1 MHLLAVSCCLPEQ
14 ETLRPRCDVRSVEPT
29 EKSFSTVGSLDVVGL
44 GFLGIGQ
51 ITPESLSCIRQADKL
66 FYLGSD
72 ALGREWLRGQNASL
86 ESLYDAYSA
95 GKNRLESYEEMIQRM
110 LAPVR
115 AGERACV
122 AFYGHPGVFVFP
134 SHEAIARARREGHSA
149 TMYPAISAEDCLFA
163 DLEID
168 PTDFGCASYEA
179 TDFLVRP
186 RRVDTSA
193 ALILWQA
200 GGIGVT
206 TYENGLEWN
215 PEGVRLLTERLMQLY
230 GDAHEVVVYEAA
242 VIPVCDPVI
251 IRVCVEQLPSVRV
264 SVYSTLYVPP
274 LIVRDPIR
282 QDDLLRLG
290 QGNFT

>member
-1 MHLLAVSCCLPEQ
+1 MQAA
-14 ETLRPRCDVRSVEPT
+14 RP
-29 EKSFSTVGSLDVVGL
+29 TVAPIRTAGSLDIVGL

-66 FYLGSD
+66 FYLGGD
-72 ALGREWLRGQNASL
+72 ALGREWLRGENATL
-86 ESLYDAYSA
+86 ESLYDAYST
-95 GKNRLESYEEMIQRM
+95 GKNRLESYEEMVQRM

-115 AGERACV
+115 AGMRVCV
-122 AFYGHPGVFVFP
+122 AFYGHPGVFVYP
-134 SHEAIARARREGHSA
+134 SHEAIARARTEGHSA

-163 DLEID
+163 DLEVD
-168 PTDFGCASYEA
+168 PADFGCASYEA

-215 PEGVRLLTERLMQLY
+215 PDGVQLLTGRLMELY
-230 GDAHEVVVYEAA
+230 SPAHEVVVYEAA

-251 IRVCVEQLPSVRV
+251 IRTTIEQLPTARV

-274 LIVRDPIR
+274 LSQHKPMRSRALDA
-282 QDDLLRLG
+282 LG
-290 QGNFT
+290 QEIIT

>member
-1 MHLLAVSCCLPEQ
+1 M
-14 ETLRPRCDVRSVEPT
+14 RSTEPSVVPPPT
-29 EKSFSTVGSLDVVGL
+29 IGSLDVVGL

-51 ITPESLSCIRQADKL
+51 ITPEALSCVRHADKV
-66 FYLGSD
+66 FYLGAD
-72 ALGREWLRGQNASL
+72 ALCREWLRAENPTL
-86 ESLYDAYSA
+86 ESLYYSYST
-95 GKNRLESYEEMIQRM
+95 GKNRLESYEDTIQRM
-110 LAPVR
+110 LLPVR
-115 AGERACV
+115 TGMRVCV
-122 AFYGHPGVFVFP
+122 AFYGHPGVFVYP

-215 PEGVRLLTERLMQLY
+215 PDGVRLLTERLIELF
-230 GDAHEVVVYEAA
+230 G
-242 VIPVCDPVI
+242 
-251 IRVCVEQLPSVRV
+251 
-264 SVYSTLYVPP
+264 
-274 LIVRDPIR
+274 
-282 QDDLLRLG
+282 
-290 QGNFT
+290 

>member
-1 MHLLAVSCCLPEQ
+1 MQSA
-14 ETLRPRCDVRSVEPT
+14 EPT
-29 EKSFSTVGSLDVVGL
+29 AGALPAVGSLDVVGL

-66 FYLGSD
+66 FFLGGN

-95 GKNRLESYEEMIQRM
+95 GKNRIESYEEMIQRM

-115 AGERACV
+115 AGMRVCV
-122 AFYGHPGVFVFP
+122 AFYGHPGVFVYP

-163 DLEID
+163 DLEVD
-168 PTDFGCASYEA
+168 PADFGCASYEA

-186 RRVDTSA
+186 RRVDTRA

-215 PEGVRLLTERLMQLY
+215 PDGVTLLTERLTELY
-230 GDAHEVVVYEAA
+230 GPAHEVVVYEAA
-242 VIPVCDPVI
+242 VIPVCDPVM
-251 IRVCVEQLPSVRV
+251 IRTAIDQLTKVRV

-274 LIVRDPIR
+274 LSPHEPMSSEALDKI
-282 QDDLLRLG
+282 G
-290 QGNFT
+290 QGIFS

>member
-1 MHLLAVSCCLPEQ
+1 M
-14 ETLRPRCDVRSVEPT
+14 RSEEPT
-29 EKSFSTVGSLDVVGL
+29 VASLTTAGSLDVVGL
-44 GFLGIGQ
+44 GFLGTGQ
-51 ITPESLSCIRQADKL
+51 ITPEALSCVRNADKV
-66 FYLGSD
+66 FYLGAD
-72 ALGREWLRGQNASL
+72 ALCREWLRSENATL
-86 ESLYDAYSA
+86 ESLYDAYST

-115 AGERACV
+115 AGMRVCV
-122 AFYGHPGVFVFP
+122 AFYGHPGVFVYP
-134 SHEAIARARREGHSA
+134 SHEAIARARNEGHSA

-163 DLEID
+163 DLEVD
-168 PTDFGCASYEA
+168 PADFGCASYEA

-215 PEGVRLLTERLMQLY
+215 PGGVRLLTERLIELY
-230 GDAHEVVVYEAA
+230 GPAHEVVVYEAA
-242 VIPVCDPVI
+242 VIPVCDPVM
-251 IRVCVEQLPSVRV
+251 IRVRVEQLPTARV

-274 LIVRDPIR
+274 LVAHKPM
-282 QDDLLRLG
+282 QPEDLLRVG
-290 QGNFT
+290 QGIFS

>member
-1 MHLLAVSCCLPEQ
+1 MQA
-14 ETLRPRCDVRSVEPT
+14 VEPT
-29 EKSFSTVGSLDVVGL
+29 VATPATEGSLDIVGL

-72 ALGREWLRGQNASL
+72 ALGREWLRGENATL

-115 AGERACV
+115 AGMRACV
-122 AFYGHPGVFVFP
+122 AFYGHPGVFVYP

-168 PTDFGCASYEA
+168 PADFGCVSYEA

-186 RRVDTSA
+186 RRVDTRA

-206 TYENGLEWN
+206 TYEKGLEWN
-215 PEGVRLLTERLMQLY
+215 PDGVQLLTERLIELY
-230 GDAHEVVVYEAA
+230 PPSHEVVVYEAA
-242 VIPVCDPVI
+242 VIPICDPVMT
-251 IRVCVEQLPSVRV
+251 RVPIEQLPTARV

-274 LIVRDPIR
+274 LSPHQPLQPEV
-282 QDDLLRLG
+282 LHRLA
-290 QGNFT
+290 QGVFS

>member
-1 MHLLAVSCCLPEQ
+1 M
-14 ETLRPRCDVRSVEPT
+14 RSGEPT
-29 EKSFSTVGSLDVVGL
+29 VAPLTTAGSLDVVGL

-72 ALGREWLRGQNASL
+72 ALGREWLRGENATL
-86 ESLYDAYSA
+86 ESLYDAYST

-115 AGERACV
+115 SGMRVCV
-122 AFYGHPGVFVFP
+122 AFYGHPGVFVYP

-206 TYENGLEWN
+206 TYEKGLEWN
-215 PEGVRLLTERLMQLY
+215 PDGVHLLTERLTELY
-230 GDAHEVVVYEAA
+230 GPAHEVVVYEAA

-251 IRVCVEQLPSVRV
+251 IRVSVEQLAAARV
-264 SVYSTLYVPP
+264 SVYSTLYIPP
-274 LIVRDPIR
+274 LSPHEPI
-282 QDDLLRLG
+282 QPEALLRLG
-290 QGNFT
+290 QGIFS

>member
-1 MHLLAVSCCLPEQ
+1 MQAASPAGAELPAE
-14 ETLRPRCDVRSVEPT
+14 
-29 EKSFSTVGSLDVVGL
+29 GSLDVVGL

-66 FYLGSD
+66 FFLGGD
-72 ALGREWLRGQNASL
+72 ALGREWLRAENASL
-86 ESLYDAYSA
+86 ESLYDAYST

-115 AGERACV
+115 AGMRVCV
-122 AFYGHPGVFVFP
+122 AFYGHPGVFVYP
-134 SHEAIARARREGHSA
+134 SHEAIARARGEGHSA

-168 PTDFGCASYEA
+168 PADFGCASYEA

-215 PEGVRLLTERLMQLY
+215 PDGVKLLTERLTELY
-230 GDAHEVVVYEAA
+230 RPAHEVVVYEAA

-251 IRVCVEQLPSVRV
+251 IRTTIEQLPNVRV
-264 SVYSTLYVPP
+264 SVYSTLYVAP
-274 LIVRDPIR
+274 LSPHRPISS
-282 QDDLLRLG
+282 DAFDKLG
-290 QGNFT
+290 QGIFS